1 MLTSVLASVQLA
13 VPASIPSPAESV
25 WHLGP
30 VPLRAYALCILA
42 GIVLAIWLGNR
53 RWIARGGEPG
63 VVGDIAIWAVPFG
76 IVGARLYHV
85 ATDWELYFGEGGEP
99 LEALRIWQGGLGI
112 WGGIALGAVGAW
124 IGARRRGVPL
134 PALAD
139 ALAPGIV
146 LAQAIGRWGNWF
158 NQELFGGPSD
168 LPWAVEIDRQFRPE
182 RFADVETFHPTFLY
196 ESLWCIGVALV
207 LIWADRRFRMGHG
220 RVFALYVAL
229 YTLGRSWIEYLRVDP
244 AREVLGLRLNVW
256 TSVLVLVGAVVYIVV
271 SARRR
276 PGRETPEELRGAAA
290 AAQPGIDDPP
300 VPGGGPRPAQI
311 SARRGTRCRRPARRR
326 GRARVGEP
334 GPRRRLAA
342 SWTLRAAYPRLC
354 SRVRSETRSNHAQS
368 SSGCGG
374 PAARGLEES

>member
-1 MLTSVLASVQLA
+1 MAGRSR
-13 VPASIPSPAESV
+13 
-25 WHLGP
+25 HLGRH
-30 VPLRAYALCILA
+30 RA
-42 GIVLAIWLGNR
+42 R
-53 RWIARGGEPG
+53 R
-63 VVGDIAIWAVPFG
+63 
-76 IVGARLYHV
+76 
-85 ATDWELYFGEGGEP
+85 
-99 LEALRIWQGGLGI
+99 
-112 WGGIALGAVGAW
+112 VGAW

-300 VPGGGPRPAQI
+300 VPGDEAATSGDEPAL
-311 SARRGTRCRRPARRR
+311 TRT
-326 GRARVGEP
+326 
-334 GPRRRLAA
+334 AA
-342 SWTLRAAYPRLC
+342 PTSCVLTLRAAYPRLC
-354 SRVRSETRSNHAQS
+354 SRVRSETRSSHAQS
-368 SSGCGG
+368 SSACGG